1 MENRE
6 DFHHDDLLER
16 AVDAILRDPTPG
28 ELPPDQVAQ
37 LVAAVRQAADKP
49 CPITLIERIENM
61 KLRTRIAV
69 AAAVLIAVIGLMS
82 WLVPGSGTAL
92 AFGDVAEALNSVHS
106 ATWRT
111 TTVVKGPKNESVTW
125 SGTGMFLA
133 PSHER
138 IEVIAGGKK
147 SIQIYDGKK
156 DKAIALD
163 PDAKTA
169 TVINLK
175 NLPSESPYG
184 RTFQGFREL
193 VAGANSGGV
202 FKVERLGIEKIDG
215 RRAQGFHIQLG
226 AVEVKIWADP
236 KTLLPIRVE
245 ETTGAA
251 SGSEVRIVMSDFHIG
266 VDLDESLF
274 SVDLP
279 AGYTVQQT
287 MQIDLSKKPVAY
299 LAEALKWAA
308 EHNDGVFPA
317 TMRGEEGLD
326 GVMRRAGTEMA
337 KKLANNKAEMTKLV
351 SDIAMKLGGV
361 YGFLFALPPD
371 AWHYA
376 GKDIKLNAPNRPI
389 FWYKLKTDAKCTVIY
404 ADLSIK
410 EVPANEAPKVPKSKE
425 SSKP

>member
-6 DFHHDDLLER
+6 EFHHDDLLER
-16 AVDAILRDPTPG
+16 AVDAVLRDPMPG

-49 CPITLIERIENM
+49 YPITFIERIENM

-69 AAAVLIAVIGLMS
+69 AAAVLVACVGLMS

-92 AFGDVAEALNSVHS
+92 AFGDVVEALNSVQS
-106 ATWRT
+106 ATWKT
-111 TTVVKGPKNESVTW
+111 ATEVKRPKNEAVAW

-138 IEVIAGGKK
+138 IETTSGGKK

-156 DKAIALD
+156 DKAIILD
-163 PDAKTA
+163 QDAKTV

-184 RTFQGFREL
+184 RTFQGFRDL
-193 VAGANSGGV
+193 VASAQNGGA
-202 FKVERLGIEKIDG
+202 FKAERLDVNNIDG
-215 RRAQGFHIQLG
+215 RPAQGFRIHLG

-245 ETTGAA
+245 ETGGDAT
-251 SGSEVRIVMSDFHIG
+251 GSEVRIVMSDFQVGAH
-266 VDLDESLF
+266 LDESLF
-274 SVDLP
+274 SLDAP
-279 AGYTVQQT
+279 AGYTIQET
-287 MQIDLSKKPVAY
+287 MQIDLSKKPAAY
-299 LAEALKWAA
+299 LADALKWAA

-317 TMRGEEGLD
+317 AIRGEEGLD
-326 GVMRRAGTEMA
+326 GVMRRAGAEMA
-337 KKLANNKAEMTKLV
+337 KKFANNKPEMTKLV
-351 SDIAMKLGGV
+351 TDMSMKLGGAF
-361 YGFLFALPPD
+361 GFLFALPPD

-376 GKDIKLNAPNRPI
+376 GKDVKLNAPNRPI
-389 FWYKLKTDAKCTVIY
+389 FWYQLKTDAKCTVIY

-410 EVPANEAPKVPKSKE
+410 EVPAEEAPKAPAKGNPKK
-425 SSKP
+425 